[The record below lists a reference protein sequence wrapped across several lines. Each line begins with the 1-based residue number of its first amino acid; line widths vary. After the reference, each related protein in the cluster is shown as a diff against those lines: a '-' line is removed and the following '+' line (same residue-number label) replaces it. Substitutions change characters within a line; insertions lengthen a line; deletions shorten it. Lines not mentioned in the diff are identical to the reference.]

1 MAPEETLLKI
11 HSKAYLQLL
20 ASLGRIAGSKTGRP
34 LSPVWRQKFAAQGN
48 KKQGQGADGGQGSSV
63 LAEHEHEQASASMTR
78 FSAGSYRAALSA
90 SGAVCRAVD
99 AVLSGR
105 HEAAFCNVRPPG
117 ERESL

>member
-11 HSKAYLQLL
+11 HSKAYLQML
-20 ASLGRIAGSKTGRP
+20 ASLGRIAKSKTGRP

-48 KKQGQGADGGQGSSV
+48 KKQGQGADGGQGGS
-63 LAEHEHEQASASMTR
+63 AEHEQASMTR

-99 AVLSGR
+99 AVLRGR

-117 ERESL
+117 ARESV